1 MRKNVGRAFVVAWV
15 LWVGAGHGLAQADRD
30 YSGEWRLD
38 AARSDLRVA
47 AAPAA
52 SLDVTQTSTALM
64 VATSTPDG
72 GRATLSYPLDGKP
85 VKSEDGDGAV
95 NTLTKWEG
103 AVLLV
108 NMNVSGAE
116 SYSISERWSK
126 SRDGSRLTI
135 ERTVNIRGR
144 ETEAVL
150 VYENP
155 AMMSRERE
163 APVPAANQPRATAQS
178 LARAEPAAEAAYTVT
193 SGSRILTRLTNSI
206 DTKRTVVGDRLYLQT
221 AAPVF
226 IRGRLVVPQG
236 SYVTASVT
244 EVQRA
249 GKVKGKSGLNL
260 RFESLT
266 LPNGVSRDFRS
277 RAGSV
282 DTRGS
287 VDRNEGRIE
296 GESNR
301 GSDARTVAG
310 TTAAGTGVG
319 AVIGAASGHVGAG
332 AGIGAAAGALG
343 GLIGVMSSRGPEVVL
358 PAGTTMEMVLDRDV
372 QFTETELGRIR

>member
-1 MRKNVGRAFVVAWV
+1 
-15 LWVGAGHGLAQADRD
+15 
-30 YSGEWRLD
+30 
-38 AARSDLRVA
+38 
-47 AAPAA
+47 
-52 SLDVTQTSTALM
+52 
-64 VATSTPDG
+64 
-72 GRATLSYPLDGKP
+72 
-85 VKSEDGDGAV
+85 
-95 NTLTKWEG
+95 
-103 AVLLV
+103 
-108 NMNVSGAE
+108 
-116 SYSISERWSK
+116 
-126 SRDGSRLTI
+126 
-135 ERTVNIRGR
+135 
-144 ETEAVL
+144 
-150 VYENP
+150 
-155 AMMSRERE
+155 
-163 APVPAANQPRATAQS
+163 